1 MEQITTKEQAIE
13 LIEGIVRN
21 ERFKVDA
28 YFFCGFPTDQPN
40 EKLIKVCE
48 IYLEKRNPETKS
60 AMLSE
65 MERITYLRELG
76 WEVDEEPIESMELA
90 LPEELTGSYAAYN
103 ELQLAQ
109 GFDLRDYLG
118 KSVSRWTYQV
128 RNYPDRPEDVQLNLY
143 LCEDRP
149 IAGDIIAGG
158 EGGFQGTLRYPG
170 E

>member
-1 MEQITTKEQAIE
+1 MFVLTTRLRKKRAILVGTLVIL
-13 LIEGIVRN
+13 LIAGGLLWRGLSREAEVPEETVLRDN
-21 ERFKVDA
+21 EDRIA
-28 YFFCGFPTDQPN
+28 YL
-40 EKLIKVCE
+40 K
-48 IYLEKRNPETKS
+48 
-60 AMLSE
+60 
-65 MERITYLRELG
+65 ELG
-76 WEVDEEPIESMELA
+76 WEVDEEPVESMELE

-118 KSVSRWTYQV
+118 QGVSRWTYQV

>member
-1 MEQITTKEQAIE
+1 MFVLTTRLRKKRAILVGALVIL
-13 LIEGIVRN
+13 LIAGGLLWRGLSREAEAPEETVLRDN
-21 ERFKVDA
+21 EDRIA
-28 YFFCGFPTDQPN
+28 YLKD
-40 EKLIKVCE
+40 
-48 IYLEKRNPETKS
+48 
-60 AMLSE
+60 
-65 MERITYLRELG
+65 LG
-76 WEVDEEPIESMELA
+76 WEVDEEPVESMELE

-118 KSVSRWTYQV
+118 QGVSRWTYQV

>member
-1 MEQITTKEQAIE
+1 MFVLTTRLRKKRAILVGVLVIL
-13 LIEGIVRN
+13 LIAGGLLWRGLSREAEAPEETVLRDN
-21 ERFKVDA
+21 EDRIA
-28 YFFCGFPTDQPN
+28 YL
-40 EKLIKVCE
+40 K
-48 IYLEKRNPETKS
+48 
-60 AMLSE
+60 
-65 MERITYLRELG
+65 ELG
-76 WEVDEEPIESMELA
+76 WEVDEEPVESMELE

-118 KSVSRWTYQV
+118 QGVSRWTYQV

-143 LCEDRP
+143 LCEGRL

>member
-1 MEQITTKEQAIE
+1 MCVLTTRLRKKRAILVGVLVIL
-13 LIEGIVRN
+13 LIAGGLLWRGLSRDAEVPEETVLRDN
-21 ERFKVDA
+21 EDRIA
-28 YFFCGFPTDQPN
+28 YL
-40 EKLIKVCE
+40 K
-48 IYLEKRNPETKS
+48 
-60 AMLSE
+60 
-65 MERITYLRELG
+65 ELG
-76 WEVDEEPIESMELA
+76 WEVDEEPIESMDLQ

>member
-1 MEQITTKEQAIE
+1 MFVLTTRLRKKRAILVGALVIL
-13 LIEGIVRN
+13 LIAGGLLWRGLSRGTEAPGEAVLRDN
-21 ERFKVDA
+21 E
-28 YFFCGFPTDQPN
+28 
-40 EKLIKVCE
+40 
-48 IYLEKRNPETKS
+48 
-60 AMLSE
+60 
-65 MERITYLRELG
+65 ERITYLRELG

>member
-1 MEQITTKEQAIE
+1 MGIGI
-13 LIEGIVRN
+13 LREGCGLSRGTEAPGETVLRDN
-21 ERFKVDA
+21 E
-28 YFFCGFPTDQPN
+28 
-40 EKLIKVCE
+40 
-48 IYLEKRNPETKS
+48 
-60 AMLSE
+60 
-65 MERITYLRELG
+65 ERITYLRELG

>member
-1 MEQITTKEQAIE
+1 MKQILVSAVFSALAIL
-13 LIEGIVRN
+13 LIAGGLLWRGLSREAEAPEETVLRDN
-21 ERFKVDA
+21 EDRIA
-28 YFFCGFPTDQPN
+28 YL
-40 EKLIKVCE
+40 K
-48 IYLEKRNPETKS
+48 
-60 AMLSE
+60 
-65 MERITYLRELG
+65 ELG
-76 WEVDEEPIESMELA
+76 WEVDEEPVESMELE

-118 KSVSRWTYQV
+118 QGVSRWTYQV

>member
-1 MEQITTKEQAIE
+1 MFVLTTRLRKKRAILVGVLVIL
-13 LIEGIVRN
+13 LIAGGLLWRGLSREAEAPEETVLRDN
-21 ERFKVDA
+21 EDRIA
-28 YFFCGFPTDQPN
+28 YL
-40 EKLIKVCE
+40 K
-48 IYLEKRNPETKS
+48 
-60 AMLSE
+60 
-65 MERITYLRELG
+65 ELG
-76 WEVDEEPIESMELA
+76 WEVDEEPVESMELE

-118 KSVSRWTYQV
+118 QGVSRWTYQV

>member
-1 MEQITTKEQAIE
+1 MFVLTTRLRKKRAILVGVLAIL
-13 LIEGIVRN
+13 LIVGGLLWRGLSREAEAPEETVLRDN
-21 ERFKVDA
+21 ED
-28 YFFCGFPTDQPN
+28 
-40 EKLIKVCE
+40 
-48 IYLEKRNPETKS
+48 
-60 AMLSE
+60 
-65 MERITYLRELG
+65 RIAYLRELG
-76 WEVDEEPIESMELA
+76 WEVDEEPVESMELE

-118 KSVSRWTYQV
+118 QGVSRWTYQV

>member
-1 MEQITTKEQAIE
+1 M
-13 LIEGIVRN
+13 
-21 ERFKVDA
+21 
-28 YFFCGFPTDQPN
+28 
-40 EKLIKVCE
+40 
-48 IYLEKRNPETKS
+48 
-60 AMLSE
+60 
-65 MERITYLRELG
+65 
-76 WEVDEEPIESMELA
+76 DEEPVESMELE

-109 GFDLRDYLG
+109 GFNLRDYLG
-118 KSVSRWTYQV
+118 QGVSRWTYQV

>member
-1 MEQITTKEQAIE
+1 MFVLTTRLRKKRAILVGALAIL
-13 LIEGIVRN
+13 LIAGGLLWRGLSREAEAPEETVLRDN
-21 ERFKVDA
+21 EDRIA
-28 YFFCGFPTDQPN
+28 YL
-40 EKLIKVCE
+40 KK
-48 IYLEKRNPETKS
+48 
-60 AMLSE
+60 
-65 MERITYLRELG
+65 LG
-76 WEVDEEPIESMELA
+76 WEVDEEPVESMELE

-118 KSVSRWTYQV
+118 QGVSRWTYQV

-170 E
+170 K

>member
-1 MEQITTKEQAIE
+1 MFVLTTRLRKKRAILVGVLVLL
-13 LIEGIVRN
+13 LIAGGLLWRGLSHAADPE
-21 ERFKVDA
+21 
-28 YFFCGFPTDQPN
+28 
-40 EKLIKVCE
+40 
-48 IYLEKRNPETKS
+48 PET
-60 AMLSE
+60 ALRDNE
-65 MERITYLRELG
+65 ARIAYLRELG
-76 WEVDEEPIESMELA
+76 WEVDEKPVESMDLQ

-118 KSVSRWTYQV
+118 KGVSRWTYQV

>member
-1 MEQITTKEQAIE
+1 MFVLTTRLRKKRAILVGVLVIL
-13 LIEGIVRN
+13 LIAGGLLWRGLSRDAEAPEETVLRDN
-21 ERFKVDA
+21 EDRIA
-28 YFFCGFPTDQPN
+28 YL
-40 EKLIKVCE
+40 K
-48 IYLEKRNPETKS
+48 
-60 AMLSE
+60 
-65 MERITYLRELG
+65 ELG
-76 WEVDEEPIESMELA
+76 WEVDEEPIESMDLQ
-90 LPEELTGSYAAYN
+90 LPEELTGSYTAYN

-118 KSVSRWTYQV
+118 KGVSRWTYQV

-170 E
+170 T

>member
-1 MEQITTKEQAIE
+1 MFVLTTRLRKKRAILVGVLVIL
-13 LIEGIVRN
+13 LIAGGLLWRGLSREAEAPEETVLRDN
-21 ERFKVDA
+21 EDRIA
-28 YFFCGFPTDQPN
+28 YL
-40 EKLIKVCE
+40 K
-48 IYLEKRNPETKS
+48 
-60 AMLSE
+60 
-65 MERITYLRELG
+65 ELG
-76 WEVDEEPIESMELA
+76 WEVNEEPVESMDLQ

-118 KSVSRWTYQV
+118 KGVSRWTYQV

-143 LCEDRP
+143 LCEGRP

>member
-1 MEQITTKEQAIE
+1 MFVLTTRLRKKRAILVGVLAIL
-13 LIEGIVRN
+13 LIAGGLLWRGLSREAEAPEETVLRDN
-21 ERFKVDA
+21 EDRIA
-28 YFFCGFPTDQPN
+28 YL
-40 EKLIKVCE
+40 K
-48 IYLEKRNPETKS
+48 
-60 AMLSE
+60 
-65 MERITYLRELG
+65 ELG
-76 WEVDEEPIESMELA
+76 WEVDEEPVESMELE

-118 KSVSRWTYQV
+118 QGVSRWTYQV
-128 RNYPDRPEDVQLNLY
+128 QNYPDRSEDVQLNLY

>member
-1 MEQITTKEQAIE
+1 MFVLTTRLRKKRAILVGVLAIL
-13 LIEGIVRN
+13 LIAGGLLWRGLSREAEAPEETVLRDN
-21 ERFKVDA
+21 ED
-28 YFFCGFPTDQPN
+28 
-40 EKLIKVCE
+40 
-48 IYLEKRNPETKS
+48 
-60 AMLSE
+60 
-65 MERITYLRELG
+65 RIAYLRELG
-76 WEVDEEPIESMELA
+76 WEVDEEPVESMELE

-118 KSVSRWTYQV
+118 QGVSRWTYQV

>member
-1 MEQITTKEQAIE
+1 MFVLTTRLRKKRAILVGALAIL
-13 LIEGIVRN
+13 LIAGGLLWRGLSQGTETPGETVLRDN
-21 ERFKVDA
+21 EA
-28 YFFCGFPTDQPN
+28 
-40 EKLIKVCE
+40 
-48 IYLEKRNPETKS
+48 
-60 AMLSE
+60 
-65 MERITYLRELG
+65 RITYLRELG
-76 WEVDEEPIESMELA
+76 WEVEEEPIESMDLQ

-118 KSVSRWTYQV
+118 KTVSRWTYQV

>member
-1 MEQITTKEQAIE
+1 MFVLTTRLRKKRAILVGVLVIL
-13 LIEGIVRN
+13 LIAGGLLWRGLSRDAEAPEETVLRDN
-21 ERFKVDA
+21 EDRIA
-28 YFFCGFPTDQPN
+28 YL
-40 EKLIKVCE
+40 K
-48 IYLEKRNPETKS
+48 
-60 AMLSE
+60 
-65 MERITYLRELG
+65 ELG
-76 WEVDEEPIESMELA
+76 WEVNEEPVESMDLQ

-118 KSVSRWTYQV
+118 KGVSRWTYQV

-143 LCEDRP
+143 LCEGRP

>member
-1 MEQITTKEQAIE
+1 MFVLTTRLRKKRAILVGALVIL
-13 LIEGIVRN
+13 LIAGGLLGRGLSRGTEAPGETVLRDN
-21 ERFKVDA
+21 E
-28 YFFCGFPTDQPN
+28 
-40 EKLIKVCE
+40 
-48 IYLEKRNPETKS
+48 
-60 AMLSE
+60 
-65 MERITYLRELG
+65 ERITYLRELG

>member
-1 MEQITTKEQAIE
+1 MFVLTTRLRKKRAILMGALVIL
-13 LIEGIVRN
+13 LIAGGLLWRGLSRGTEATGETVLRDN
-21 ERFKVDA
+21 E
-28 YFFCGFPTDQPN
+28 
-40 EKLIKVCE
+40 
-48 IYLEKRNPETKS
+48 
-60 AMLSE
+60 
-65 MERITYLRELG
+65 ERITYLRELG

>member
-1 MEQITTKEQAIE
+1 MFVLTTRLRKKRAILVGALVIL
-13 LIEGIVRN
+13 LIAGGLLWRGLAREAEAPEETVLRDN
-21 ERFKVDA
+21 EDRIA
-28 YFFCGFPTDQPN
+28 YLKD
-40 EKLIKVCE
+40 
-48 IYLEKRNPETKS
+48 
-60 AMLSE
+60 
-65 MERITYLRELG
+65 LG
-76 WEVDEEPIESMELA
+76 WEVDEEPVESMELE

-118 KSVSRWTYQV
+118 QGVSRWTYQV

>member
-1 MEQITTKEQAIE
+1 MFVLTTRLRKKRAILVGSLVIL
-13 LIEGIVRN
+13 LIAGGLLWRGLSREAEAPEETVLRN
-21 ERFKVDA
+21 NEDRIA
-28 YFFCGFPTDQPN
+28 YL
-40 EKLIKVCE
+40 K
-48 IYLEKRNPETKS
+48 
-60 AMLSE
+60 A
-65 MERITYLRELG
+65 LG
-76 WEVDEEPIESMELA
+76 WEVDKEPVESMELE

-118 KSVSRWTYQV
+118 QGVSRWTYQV
-128 RNYPDRPEDVQLNLY
+128 RNYPGRPEDVQLNLY

-149 IAGDIIAGG
+149 IAGDIIVGG

>member
-1 MEQITTKEQAIE
+1 MFVLTTRLRKKRAIFVGVLAIL
-13 LIEGIVRN
+13 LIAGGLLWRGLFREAEAPEETVLRDN
-21 ERFKVDA
+21 EDRIA
-28 YFFCGFPTDQPN
+28 YL
-40 EKLIKVCE
+40 K
-48 IYLEKRNPETKS
+48 
-60 AMLSE
+60 
-65 MERITYLRELG
+65 ELG
-76 WEVDEEPIESMELA
+76 WEVDEEPVESMELE

-118 KSVSRWTYQV
+118 QGVSRWTYQV

>member
-1 MEQITTKEQAIE
+1 MFVLTTRLRKKRAILVGVLAIL
-13 LIEGIVRN
+13 LIAGGLLWRGLSREAEAPEETVLRDN
-21 ERFKVDA
+21 EDRIA
-28 YFFCGFPTDQPN
+28 YL
-40 EKLIKVCE
+40 K
-48 IYLEKRNPETKS
+48 
-60 AMLSE
+60 
-65 MERITYLRELG
+65 ELG
-76 WEVDEEPIESMELA
+76 WEVDEEPVESMELE

-118 KSVSRWTYQV
+118 KGVSRWTYQV

>member
-1 MEQITTKEQAIE
+1 MFVLTTRLWKKRAILVGVLVIL
-13 LIEGIVRN
+13 LIAGGFLWRGLSREAEAPEETVLRDN
-21 ERFKVDA
+21 EDRIA
-28 YFFCGFPTDQPN
+28 YL
-40 EKLIKVCE
+40 K
-48 IYLEKRNPETKS
+48 
-60 AMLSE
+60 
-65 MERITYLRELG
+65 ELG
-76 WEVDEEPIESMELA
+76 WEVDEEPVESMELE

-109 GFDLRDYLG
+109 GFNLRDYLG
-118 KSVSRWTYQV
+118 QGVSRWTYQV

>member
-1 MEQITTKEQAIE
+1 MFVLTTRLRKKRAILVGVLAIL
-13 LIEGIVRN
+13 LIAGGLLWRGLSREAEAPEETVRRDN
-21 ERFKVDA
+21 ED
-28 YFFCGFPTDQPN
+28 
-40 EKLIKVCE
+40 
-48 IYLEKRNPETKS
+48 
-60 AMLSE
+60 
-65 MERITYLRELG
+65 RIAYLRELG
-76 WEVDEEPIESMELA
+76 WEVDEEPVESMELE

-118 KSVSRWTYQV
+118 PGVRRWTYQV
-128 RNYPDRPEDVQLNLY
+128 QHYPDRPEDVQLHLF

>member
-1 MEQITTKEQAIE
+1 MFVLTTRLRKKRAILVGVLAIL
-13 LIEGIVRN
+13 LIAGGLLWRGLSREAEAPEETVLRDN
-21 ERFKVDA
+21 EDRIA
-28 YFFCGFPTDQPN
+28 YL
-40 EKLIKVCE
+40 K
-48 IYLEKRNPETKS
+48 
-60 AMLSE
+60 
-65 MERITYLRELG
+65 ELG
-76 WEVDEEPIESMELA
+76 WEVDEEPVESMELE

-118 KSVSRWTYQV
+118 QGVSRWTYQV

-149 IAGDIIAGG
+149 IAGDIFAGG

>member
-1 MEQITTKEQAIE
+1 MFVLTTRLRKKRAILVGVLAIL
-13 LIEGIVRN
+13 LIAGGLLWRGLSREAEAPEETVLRDN
-21 ERFKVDA
+21 EDRIA
-28 YFFCGFPTDQPN
+28 YL
-40 EKLIKVCE
+40 K
-48 IYLEKRNPETKS
+48 
-60 AMLSE
+60 
-65 MERITYLRELG
+65 ELG
-76 WEVDEEPIESMELA
+76 WEVDEEPVESMELE

-118 KSVSRWTYQV
+118 QGVSRWTYQV
-128 RNYPDRPEDVQLNLY
+128 RNYPDRPEDVQLNHY

-149 IAGDIIAGG
+149 IAGDILAGG

>member
-1 MEQITTKEQAIE
+1 MFVLTTRLRKKRAILVGVLAIL
-13 LIEGIVRN
+13 LIAGGLLWRGLSREAEAPEETVLRDN
-21 ERFKVDA
+21 EDRIA
-28 YFFCGFPTDQPN
+28 YL
-40 EKLIKVCE
+40 K
-48 IYLEKRNPETKS
+48 
-60 AMLSE
+60 
-65 MERITYLRELG
+65 ELG
-76 WEVDEEPIESMELA
+76 WEVDEEPVESMELE

-118 KSVSRWTYQV
+118 QGVSRWTYQV
-128 RNYPDRPEDVQLNLY
+128 RNYPDRPEDVQLNLF

>member
-1 MEQITTKEQAIE
+1 MFVLTTRLRKKRAILVGVLAIL
-13 LIEGIVRN
+13 LIAGGLLWRGLSREAEAPEETVLRDN
-21 ERFKVDA
+21 EDRIA
-28 YFFCGFPTDQPN
+28 YL
-40 EKLIKVCE
+40 K
-48 IYLEKRNPETKS
+48 
-60 AMLSE
+60 
-65 MERITYLRELG
+65 ELG
-76 WEVDEEPIESMELA
+76 WEVDEEPVESMELE
-90 LPEELTGSYAAYN
+90 LPKELTGSYAAYN

-118 KSVSRWTYQV
+118 QGVSRWTYQV

>member
-1 MEQITTKEQAIE
+1 MFVLTTRLRKKRAILVGVLVIL
-13 LIEGIVRN
+13 LIAGGLLWRGLSQDAEVPEETVLRDN
-21 ERFKVDA
+21 EDRIA
-28 YFFCGFPTDQPN
+28 YL
-40 EKLIKVCE
+40 K
-48 IYLEKRNPETKS
+48 
-60 AMLSE
+60 
-65 MERITYLRELG
+65 ELG
-76 WEVDEEPIESMELA
+76 WEVNEEPVESMDLQ

-118 KSVSRWTYQV
+118 KGVSRWTYQV

-143 LCEDRP
+143 LCEGRP

>member
-1 MEQITTKEQAIE
+1 MFVLTTRLRKKRAILVGVLAIL
-13 LIEGIVRN
+13 LIAGGLLWRGLSREAEAPEETVLRDN
-21 ERFKVDA
+21 EDRIA
-28 YFFCGFPTDQPN
+28 YL
-40 EKLIKVCE
+40 K
-48 IYLEKRNPETKS
+48 
-60 AMLSE
+60 
-65 MERITYLRELG
+65 ELG
-76 WEVDEEPIESMELA
+76 WEVDEEPVESMELE
-90 LPEELTGSYAAYN
+90 LPEELTESYAAYN

-118 KSVSRWTYQV
+118 QGVSRWTYQV